1 MNELNP
7 PRVQF
12 GVTDRGGEYLNKL
25 RALAAAVDT
34 SMDGYNTMIAAR
46 NDAVSILADITVLAQ
61 QALADIEGVRT
72 GGISDLAA
80 GRDSALAQMADI
92 RTATVN
98 QMNVLLGNADTQ
110 IGTALSNL
118 FTERDSALSQMN
130 DLLAS
135 AGLQTGTLG
144 TAAKRNVGTTGD
156 DLITAA
162 NALVNKGRNRITGAA
177 LDSARQA
184 GAYGLSSSGPAGS
197 YGFST
202 ALTLQSAAD
211 RFAQLWIDSL
221 GGFKAF
227 IRGGNNASWQAWIEL
242 LTTHNIQQGLGQSTQ
257 YPMSQ
262 KAVTDALGDI
272 NPSGPRPVKDHG
284 AVATSGAQTVVCNV
298 QESDFHMLDMSGA
311 NATGTLT
318 IDFANMPAM
327 AGKHFS
333 WHVRLRRG
341 GRKPVAFAQTITWAG
356 GVAPAFGTVAGSYDL
371 LMFYKVGSET
381 IRGMVIDA
389 W

>member
-72 GGISDLAA
+72 GGIGDLDA

-110 IGTALSNL
+110 IGAALNDIVAG
-118 FTERDSALSQMN
+118 RDSALAQMN
-130 DLLAS
+130 NMLENVGLP
-135 AGLQTGTLG
+135 AGGFG
-144 TAAKRNVGTTGD
+144 NAAERNVGTTGD

-162 NALVNKGRNRITGAA
+162 NALVNKGRSRITGAA

-211 RFAQLWIDSL
+211 RFSQLWIDAL

-227 IRGGNNASWQAWIEL
+227 IRGGSNTSWQAWVEL
-242 LTTHNIQQGLGQSTQ
+242 LTTHNLLQGLGQSTK
-257 YPMSQ
+257 YPVSQ
-262 KAVTDALGDI
+262 KAVTDAI
-272 NPSGPRPVKDHG
+272 SSVPSVGVG
-284 AVATSGAQTVVCNV
+284 QTW
-298 QESDFHMLDMSGA
+298 QDMHASRV
-311 NATGTLT
+311 
-318 IDFANMPAM
+318 
-327 AGKHFS
+327 S
-333 WHVRLRRG
+333 
-341 GRKPVAFAQTITWAG
+341 
-356 GVAPAFGTVAGSYDL
+356 GTVYTNTTGKPIQLSLTSYQAGIRVYINEVLISRTDSVVTDRIHVSAHGITVP
-371 LMFYKVGSET
+371 VGATYSVSLSST
-381 IRGMVIDA
+381 SFA
-389 W
+389 WFELR